1 MEASSFVQ
9 VERFG
14 RIYTGGKVEV
24 TDDGCF
30 IVCVCGEHLKVLD
43 LATGKAVLT
52 IAAEGD
58 DFTAFAL
65 HPNRPQLVSAGRSR
79 QLRHW
84 SLQLPHRP
92 STTTTSASTAAT
104 TATATATASASASA
118 TASSSASASSSTSA
132 LEPSSECIRVWK
144 AHKLPVVELA
154 YERTGTL
161 VASGGA
167 DSVVMVFDVPKGFCT
182 HVFRG
187 HSGVVHRLLFHPT
200 RLVLFSSA
208 NDNAIRAWDLKTKTC
223 LGVLDA
229 HVSLPSSLALSAD
242 GSLLLSGGRDQ
253 LVHVWDTDTLELSG
267 SVAVMEALEAI
278 VVEAPSGDAR
288 SEEASDAFSHGLPL
302 TATHLFPHQSQ
313 AVWSRAI
320 LSRAILS
327 RAILFRTCHTA
338 CFVTRHSPPPFVTR
352 HFCLQSQDAPV
363 RFMSCGEKGLVRT
376 WEWVRTTRS
385 GKQLST
391 QASPKGLT
399 SALPSLT
406 QLMRCGDQLLGVTD
420 DQNLHLLDPSSL
432 HLERTI
438 VGYNDEITDLR
449 IVPAEAASESSV
461 SGLDDALVA
470 VATNS
475 EQIRLFSVATM
486 GCELL
491 LGHSD
496 IVLALDVHPRRRWL
510 ASSSKDATVR
520 IWDLGSAECIGSCV
534 GHMEAV
540 GAVAFGGDAEL
551 VSGSKDKTLKRWD
564 LTALIPKAERAKPGK
579 SSKQVEQTRRAN
591 KSHTQVAHTGRTHKS
606 HTQVAHTSR
615 THTSRTH
622 TSRTHTSRTHK
633 SHTQVA
639 HKSDFAHLPHQSAT
653 HPPPIPFPPCHP
665 DSSLSLSLLQPPRR
679 PSARR
684 SSERSGAFNSPR
696 SRQLKM

>member
-1 MEASSFVQ
+1 MRARCEPHIFFPLPFLPFDRRLFLPTAMTNGAPRPFYSCLRGESFAPPGPIKNNALILDQIVGGGALSFLSRRQPKPKQSTMEASSFVQ

-104 TATATATASASASA
+104 TATATATATASASA

-288 SEEASDAFSHGLPL
+288 SGDARSEEASDAFSYGLPL
-302 TATHLFPHQSQ
+302 TATHLFPHLSH
-313 AVWSRAI
+313 AVW
-320 LSRAILS
+320 SRAILS

-338 CFVTRHSPPPFVTR
+338 FFVTRHSPPPVRHPPFLSPISGCTR
-352 HFCLQSQDAPV
+352 ALHELWREGPRSHVGMGSYDA
-363 RFMSCGEKGLVRT
+363 FG
-376 WEWVRTTRS
+376 
-385 GKQLST
+385 
-391 QASPKGLT
+391 QA
-399 SALPSLT
+399 AL
-406 QLMRCGDQLLGVTD
+406 DAGVAQGSD
-420 DQNLHLLDPSSL
+420 
-432 HLERTI
+432 ERAS
-438 VGYNDEITDLR
+438 VAD
-449 IVPAEAASESSV
+449 AA
-461 SGLDDALVA
+461 DAL
-470 VATNS
+470 
-475 EQIRLFSVATM
+475 R
-486 GCELL
+486 
-491 LGHSD
+491 
-496 IVLALDVHPRRRWL
+496 
-510 ASSSKDATVR
+510 
-520 IWDLGSAECIGSCV
+520 
-534 GHMEAV
+534 
-540 GAVAFGGDAEL
+540 
-551 VSGSKDKTLKRWD
+551 
-564 LTALIPKAERAKPGK
+564 
-579 SSKQVEQTRRAN
+579 
-591 KSHTQVAHTGRTHKS
+591 
-606 HTQVAHTSR
+606 
-615 THTSRTH
+615 
-622 TSRTHTSRTHK
+622 
-633 SHTQVA
+633 
-639 HKSDFAHLPHQSAT
+639 
-653 HPPPIPFPPCHP
+653 
-665 DSSLSLSLLQPPRR
+665 
-679 PSARR
+679 
-684 SSERSGAFNSPR
+684 
-696 SRQLKM
+696 